1 MNLYQP
7 SIEIMKKSVEDF
19 IKMKTGYDIK
29 IVFNNPF
36 DADRHFIM
44 MIDAYK
50 MITYGKKEDNINE
63 ERKGSD

>member
-1 MNLYQP
+1 
-7 SIEIMKKSVEDF
+7 MKKSVEDF

-44 MIDAYK
+44 MMDAYK
-50 MITYGKKEDNINE
+50 MITYGNKEDNINE